1 MVSAWN
7 RVSPAD
13 LFTLANGALGFV
25 AITYI
30 LDREFIA
37 ASGLLLLSMIMDGLD
52 GYMARRFG
60 SRHGKGQVLD
70 SISDS
75 ISFVFAPALLVYAE
89 LHGPDKSALENMV
102 VLIASI
108 SFLATGLFRLARFS
122 AGGYQLGYFV
132 GMPAPAGALVII
144 LLCLLFGASS
154 GLESAGY
161 YFTFT
166 QLPSLILFTTFA
178 VSFLMASEIPYPK
191 MHDRMALAGG
201 TGLLLAVLPYAAGL
215 AIVND
220 QRLYT
225 AFSRTATSIALALTL
240 VYVLGGPLYERHEG
254 ARSR

>member
-1 MVSAWN
+1 MATWS

-30 LDREFIA
+30 LDHEFIGA
-37 ASGLLLLSMIMDGLD
+37 TGLLLLSMIMDGLD
-52 GYMARRFG
+52 GTIARKFG

-89 LHGPDKSALENMV
+89 LHNADNSALVNAV
-102 VLIASI
+102 VLIASV

-122 AGGYQLGYFV
+122 VGGYQLSYFV

-154 GLESAGY
+154 GFELPRY
-161 YFTFT
+161 YFTFAE
-166 QLPSLILFTTFA
+166 LPPLILVTTFV
-178 VSFLMASEIPYPK
+178 VSFLMASEISYPK

-201 TGLLLAVLPYAAGL
+201 VGLLLAILPYTAGL
-215 AIVND
+215 ALVSD
-220 QRLYT
+220 QSLYT
-225 AFSRTATSIALALTL
+225 AFSRTATSIALSLTL
-240 VYVLGGPLYERHEG
+240 VYVLGGPVYERHERAKG
-254 ARSR
+254 G

>member
-1 MVSAWN
+1 MGPWN

-30 LDREFIA
+30 LDHKFIA
-37 ASGLLLLSMIMDGLD
+37 ATGLLLLSMIMDGLD
-52 GYMARRFG
+52 GTIARRFG
-60 SRHGKGQVLD
+60 SPHGKGQVLD

-89 LHGPDKSALENMV
+89 LRSADNSALENAV
-102 VLIASI
+102 VLVASV

-122 AGGYQLGYFV
+122 RGGYQLPHFV
-132 GMPAPAGALVII
+132 GMPAPAGALVIV

-154 GLESAGY
+154 GFELPRY
-161 YFTFT
+161 YFTFDEF
-166 QLPSLILFTTFA
+166 PALILATTFL
-178 VSFLMASEIPYPK
+178 VSFLMASEITYPK
-191 MHDRMALAGG
+191 LHDKMALAGG
-201 TGLLLAVLPYAAGL
+201 AGLLLAVLPYTAGL
-215 AIVND
+215 ALVSD

-240 VYVLGGPLYERHEG
+240 VYVLGGPWYERHERAKG
-254 ARSR
+254 G

>member
-1 MVSAWN
+1 MAKLSRVSA
-7 RVSPAD
+7 AD

-30 LDREFIA
+30 LDRKFIGA
-37 ASGLLLLSMIMDGLD
+37 TALLLLSMIMDGLD
-52 GYMARRFG
+52 GLMARRYG
-60 SRHGKGQVLD
+60 SKHNKGQVLD

-89 LHGPDKSALENMV
+89 LHGATGSKLTDAV
-102 VLIASI
+102 VLLASI
-108 SFLATGLFRLARFS
+108 AFLATGLFRLARFS
-122 AGGYQLGYFV
+122 VGGFQLPHFV

-154 GLESAGY
+154 GFERAGF
-161 YFTFT
+161 YFTFAD
-166 QLPSLILFTTFA
+166 LPYLIIVATFA
-178 VSFLMASEIPYPK
+178 VSFLMASEISYPK

-201 TGLLLAVLPYAAGL
+201 TGLLLAFLPHAAGL
-215 AIVND
+215 AIVSD

-240 VYVLGGPLYERHEG
+240 VYVLGGPLYERHERAESG
-254 ARSR
+254 